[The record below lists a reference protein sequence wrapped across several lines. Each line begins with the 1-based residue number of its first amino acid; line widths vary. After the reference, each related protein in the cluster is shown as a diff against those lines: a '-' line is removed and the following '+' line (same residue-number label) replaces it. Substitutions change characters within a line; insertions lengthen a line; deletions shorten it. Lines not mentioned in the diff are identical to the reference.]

1 MEYITLAIFCVI
13 LFLCLKLDIS
23 IVIALI
29 AGLVLFWFYGL
40 CKGCTLREM
49 FQFSIAGVKTV
60 KNILVTF
67 MLIGMLTAVWRAAGT
82 ISVIVCVAA
91 KLIHP
96 SVFLLM
102 TFLLNCLISVL
113 TGTAFGT
120 AATMGV
126 ICSTMG
132 TSMGVSPIWTGG
144 AVLAGVYFGDRCSPV
159 STSALLVATLTK
171 TNIFE
176 NIKKMVYTAVIPF
189 IITCGIYLSVGI
201 KVHGSGAV
209 PDFTVIFGKEFELS
223 LLAVLPAAV
232 LLLLSVCKVNVKV
245 TMITSILLGLMICL
259 FVQKMQI
266 VSILK
271 ILLLGFT
278 AKDSEV
284 GTMINGGGIKSMLK
298 VAAIV
303 CISSAYAGIFQ
314 NTGLLTNIQAVISK
328 IANRT
333 TSFLAILL
341 TAALTGMIACNQTL
355 SIMLTEQLTKD
366 VEENKERLAIALEN
380 SAVIVSPLIP
390 WSIANAVVLGTIGV
404 PVSSAVFA
412 FFLYI
417 LPLCQ
422 LGKSV
427 IEKKRTRDSSDK
439 RNC

>member
-1 MEYITLAIFCVI
+1 MEYITLVIFCAI
-13 LFLCLKLDIS
+13 LFVCLQLDIS

-29 AGLVLFWFYGL
+29 AGLVLFWIYGL
-40 CKGCTLREM
+40 LKGCTMREM
-49 FQFSIAGVKTV
+49 FRFSISGVKTV

-132 TSMGVSPIWTGG
+132 ATMGVSPVWTGG

-159 STSALLVATLTK
+159 STSALLVATLTG
-171 TNIFE
+171 TSLFE
-176 NIKKMVYTAVIPF
+176 NIKKMVYTAVVPF
-189 IITCGIYLSVGI
+189 VITCGIYLLVGI
-201 KVHGSGAV
+201 KVHGSGEV
-209 PDFTVIFGKEFELS
+209 PDLAAIFGKEFELS
-223 LLAVLPAAV
+223 LLAVIPAAV
-232 LLLLSVCKVNVKV
+232 LLLLSVCKVNVKI
-245 TMITSILLGLMICL
+245 TMITSIFLGLIVCL
-259 FVQKMQI
+259 FVQKMHI
-266 VSILK
+266 VSVPK

-278 AKDSEV
+278 AEDSKV

-333 TSFLAILL
+333 TPFLAILL
-341 TAALTGMIACNQTL
+341 TATLTGMIACNQTL
-355 SIMLTEQLTKD
+355 SIMLTDQLTKD
-366 VEENKERLAIALEN
+366 AEKDKERFAIALEN
-380 SAVIVSPLIP
+380 SAVIISPLIP
-390 WSIANAVVLGTIGV
+390 WSIASAVVLGTIGS

-412 FFLYI
+412 CFLYI

-422 LGKSV
+422 LVKSV
-427 IEKKRTRDSSDK
+427 MEKK
-439 RNC
+439 